1 MSNTVQFR
9 EKLIQLLGMCKE
21 KKNEVEKEVVEQFF
35 EEESLSD
42 EQMNLVYDYL
52 LSQKVLVKG
61 YEKTVKEDLA
71 EENENKFT
79 EEEREFL
86 KQYQEEL
93 RMIPMDD
100 PMSSLLPQ
108 VLEIAKTLYHPD
120 IFLGDLIQ
128 EGSFG
133 LVIGMKQNLE
143 EADLLRMARES
154 MQTMVET
161 QNEIKI
167 QDQKMADKVNEL
179 DEKIKKLIEEMGRKV
194 SVDELAQLLD
204 ISEEEI
210 EDIIHLAGEDLEE
223 TED

>member
-61 YEKTVKEDLA
+61 YEKTVKEELA

-86 KQYQEEL
+86 KQYQEEGYT
-93 RMIPMDD
+93 IP
-100 PMSSLLPQ
+100 SSNQ
-108 VLEIAKTLYHPD
+108 
-120 IFLGDLIQ
+120 G
-128 EGSFG
+128 
-133 LVIGMKQNLE
+133 
-143 EADLLRMARES
+143 
-154 MQTMVET
+154 
-161 QNEIKI
+161 
-167 QDQKMADKVNEL
+167 
-179 DEKIKKLIEEMGRKV
+179 
-194 SVDELAQLLD
+194 
-204 ISEEEI
+204 
-210 EDIIHLAGEDLEE
+210 
-223 TED
+223 